1 MSWIAP
7 ALSAAPA
14 GGRVTGGS
22 ATGTSLG
29 CGPGGE
35 DLGHP
40 MPLPLHPDQ
49 PEAELGHTVADQV
62 VRRLVTDVDVED
74 PALAPDRDPGLPEPR
89 GERGQ
94 VPVDLDG
101 HDRPSRGHRRG
112 A

>member
-7 ALSAAPA
+7 ALSAGPA
-14 GGRVTGGS
+14 SARVSGGS

-29 CGPGGE
+29 RGTCGE

-40 MPLPLHPDQ
+40 MPLPFHPDQ
-49 PEAELGHTVADQV
+49 PEAELGHAVADQV

-74 PALAPDRDPGLPEPR
+74 PPLAPDRDPGPSEPR

-94 VPVDLDG
+94 VPVDL
-101 HDRPSRGHRRG
+101 
-112 A
+112 